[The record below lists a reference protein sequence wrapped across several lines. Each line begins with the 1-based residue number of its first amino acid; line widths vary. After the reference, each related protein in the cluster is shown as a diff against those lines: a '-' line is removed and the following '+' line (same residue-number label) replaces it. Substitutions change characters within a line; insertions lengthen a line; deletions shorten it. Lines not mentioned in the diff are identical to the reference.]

1 MWLERNAKNEF
12 LLSNSE
18 NNLLKKNVHQINHGN
33 CMNDKLTQNKKVSD
47 PNKKIVQNRRQRHR
61 SCTPGKLST
70 NFQFQKSN
78 EVCALKHLNQIR
90 GLTDGSDD
98 CKKRSMSNFSQHL
111 STQQL
116 SKSNRSKSIATI
128 NTRKSEFLSNEE
140 DRALFAKQRSI
151 IYQLNEIMR
160 KSEIANYEAF
170 MNLNHTN

>member
-1 MWLERNAKNEF
+1 MWLERNARNKF
-12 LLSNSE
+12 FLSNSK
-18 NNLLKKNVHQINHGN
+18 NNLLKKNVHQIDQGN
-33 CMNDKLTQNKKVSD
+33 CMNEKLTQNTKASDQSKKT
-47 PNKKIVQNRRQRHR
+47 VQNRRQRHR
-61 SCTPGKLST
+61 SCTPVNLST
-70 NFQFQKSN
+70 NFQFHKSN

-90 GLTDGSDD
+90 ELNVGPDD
-98 CKKRSMSNFSQHL
+98 RKKRSMSNFSQQL
-111 STQQL
+111 STQQIN
-116 SKSNRSKSIATI
+116 KSNRSKSIASI

>member
-1 MWLERNAKNEF
+1 MWLERNSKNEF
-12 LLSNSE
+12 LLSNSK
-18 NNLLKKNVHQINHGN
+18 NNLLKKNVHQINHSN
-33 CMNDKLTQNKKVSD
+33 CMNDKLTQNKKSSD

-61 SCTPGKLST
+61 SCTPGQLST
-70 NFQFQKSN
+70 NFQFQKSD

-90 GLTDGSDD
+90 GLTDGPDD
-98 CKKRSMSNFSQHL
+98 CKKRSMSNFSQQL

-116 SKSNRSKSIATI
+116 SKSNRSKSIASI
-128 NTRKSEFLSNEE
+128 NTRKSGFLSNEE

>member
-1 MWLERNAKNEF
+1 
-12 LLSNSE
+12 
-18 NNLLKKNVHQINHGN
+18 
-33 CMNDKLTQNKKVSD
+33 MNDKLTQKQKAFDS
-47 PNKKIVQNRRQRHR
+47 NKKIMQNRRQRHR

-78 EVCALKHLNQIR
+78 EVCSLKHLNQIR
-90 GLTDGSDD
+90 GLTDGPDD
-98 CKKRSMSNFSQHL
+98 CKQRSMSNFSQQL

-116 SKSNRSKSIATI
+116 SKSNRSKSIASI
-128 NTRKSEFLSNEE
+128 NTRKTGFLSNEE